1 MFEIFL
7 ALDWQRLALGAA
19 IAAALAAAAWRLR
32 LLAPSGALAAVLLG
46 GLTFG
51 LGGLPA
57 AIVLVAFFVSSSVL
71 TRLFSRRKKALAKT
85 FSKGGQRDWAQVLA
99 NGGPALLALA
109 LGAADWLPQAIA
121 WPAFAAALAGATAD
135 TWATEL
141 GVLSPGQPKLIT
153 TGQRVPKGTSG
164 GVSLAGSLAAAGG
177 ALLIALVAGLAA
189 AGFMQ
194 PGFLLSVLLAG
205 VLGSYFDSLI
215 GATVQAIYY
224 CPDCKKE
231 TEQHPLHSCGAA
243 TTLRRGWPWMDND
256 WVNFLSGLF
265 SILALLAAATFL
277 L

>member
-7 ALDWQRLALGAA
+7 TFDWQRLALGLA

-57 AIVLVAFFVSSSVL
+57 AIVLVAFFASSSAL
-71 TRLFSRRKKALAKT
+71 TRLFSKRKKALAKT
-85 FSKGGQRDWAQVLA
+85 FSKGGRRDWVQVLA
-99 NGGPALLALA
+99 NGGPALLALG
-109 LGAADWLPQAIA
+109 LGAADWLPQAVA
-121 WPAFAAALAGATAD
+121 WPAFVAALAGATAD

-141 GVLSPGQPKLIT
+141 GVLSPGQPQLIT

-164 GVSLAGSLAAAGG
+164 GVSLVGSLAAAAG
-177 ALLIALVAGLAA
+177 ALLIALVAGLVG
-189 AGFMQ
+189 AGFMH
-194 PGFLLSVLLAG
+194 PSFLLSVLLAG

-243 TTLRRGWPWMDND
+243 TTRRRGWAWMSND

-265 SILALLAAATFL
+265 SILVLLAAAAVWL
-277 L
+277 

>member
-7 ALDWQRLALGAA
+7 TFDWQRLALGLA
-19 IAAALAAAAWRLR
+19 IAAALAATAWRLR

-46 GLTFG
+46 GQTFG
-51 LGGLPA
+51 LGGWPA
-57 AIVLVAFFVSSSVL
+57 AIVLVAFFASSSAL
-71 TRLFSRRKKALAKT
+71 TRLFSKRKKALAKT
-85 FSKGGQRDWAQVLA
+85 FSKGGRRDWAQVLA
-99 NGGPALLALA
+99 NGGPALLALG
-109 LGAADWLPQAIA
+109 LGAADWLPQAVA

-141 GVLSPGQPKLIT
+141 GVLSPGQPQLIT

-164 GVSLAGSLAAAGG
+164 GVSLVGSLAAAAG
-177 ALLIALVAGLAA
+177 ALLIALLAGLVG
-189 AGFMQ
+189 AGFMH
-194 PGFLLSVLLAG
+194 PSFLLSVLLAG
-205 VLGSYFDSLI
+205 VLGSYFDSFI

-243 TTLRRGWPWMDND
+243 TTLRRGWAWMSND

-265 SILALLAAATFL
+265 SILVLLAAAAVWL
-277 L
+277 

>member
-1 MFEIFL
+1 MFEISITF
-7 ALDWQRLALGAA
+7 DWQRLALGLA

-32 LLAPSGALAAVLLG
+32 LLAPSGALAAILLG

-57 AIVLVAFFVSSSVL
+57 AIVLVAFFASSSAL
-71 TRLFSRRKKALAKT
+71 TRLFSKRKKVFAKT
-85 FSKGGQRDWAQVLA
+85 FSKGGRRDWVQVLA
-99 NGGPALLALA
+99 NGGPALLALG
-109 LGAADWLPQAIA
+109 LGAADWLPQAVA

-141 GVLSPGQPKLIT
+141 GVLSPGQPQLIT
-153 TGQRVPKGTSG
+153 TGRRVPKGTSG
-164 GVSLAGSLAAAGG
+164 GVSLVGSLAAAAG
-177 ALLIALVAGLAA
+177 ALLIALVAGLAG
-189 AGFMQ
+189 AGFMH
-194 PGFLLSVLLAG
+194 PSFLLSVLLAG

-231 TEQHPLHSCGAA
+231 TEQHPLHSCGAP
-243 TTLRRGWPWMDND
+243 TTLRRGWAWMSND

-265 SILALLAAATFL
+265 SILVLLAAAAVWL
-277 L
+277 

>member
-1 MFEIFL
+1 MFEISLIF
-7 ALDWQRLALGAA
+7 DWQRLALGLA
-19 IAAALAAAAWRLR
+19 IATILAAAAWRLR

-57 AIVLVAFFVSSSVL
+57 AIVLVVFFASSSAL

-85 FSKGGQRDWAQVLA
+85 FSKGGQRDWVQVLA

-109 LGAADWLPQAIA
+109 LGAADWLPQGIA

-135 TWATEL
+135 TWATEV
-141 GVLSPGQPKLIT
+141 GVLSRGQPQLIT
-153 TGQRVPKGTSG
+153 TGQRVAKGTSG
-164 GVSLAGSLAAAGG
+164 GVSLVGSLAAAAG
-177 ALLIALVAGLAA
+177 ALLIALVAGVVG
-189 AGFMQ
+189 AGFMH
-194 PGFLLSVLLAG
+194 PSFLLSVLLAG

-231 TEQHPLHSCGAA
+231 TEQHPLHSCGAP
-243 TTLRRGWPWMDND
+243 TTLRRGWAWMSND

-265 SILALLAAATFL
+265 SILVLLAAAAVWL
-277 L
+277 

>member
-7 ALDWQRLALGAA
+7 TFDWQRLALGLA

-51 LGGLPA
+51 LGGWPA
-57 AIVLVAFFVSSSVL
+57 AIVLVAFFASSSAL
-71 TRLFSRRKKALAKT
+71 TRLFSKRKKALAKT
-85 FSKGGQRDWAQVLA
+85 FSKGGRRDWAQVLA
-99 NGGPALLALA
+99 NGGPALLALG
-109 LGAADWLPQAIA
+109 LGAADWLPQAVA

-141 GVLSPGQPKLIT
+141 GVLSPGQPQLIT
-153 TGQRVPKGTSG
+153 TGQRVPRGTSG
-164 GVSLAGSLAAAGG
+164 GVSLVGSLAAAAG
-177 ALLIALVAGLAA
+177 ALLIALIAGLVG
-189 AGFMQ
+189 AGFMH
-194 PGFLLSVLLAG
+194 PSFLLSVLLAG

-243 TTLRRGWPWMDND
+243 TTLRRGWAWMSND

-265 SILALLAAATFL
+265 SILVLLAAAAFWL
-277 L
+277 

>member
-7 ALDWQRLALGAA
+7 TFDWQRLALGLA

-57 AIVLVAFFVSSSVL
+57 AIVLVAFFASSSAL
-71 TRLFSRRKKALAKT
+71 TRLFSKRKKALAKT
-85 FSKGGQRDWAQVLA
+85 FSKGGRRDWVQVLA
-99 NGGPALLALA
+99 NGGPALLALG
-109 LGAADWLPQAIA
+109 LGAADWLPQAVA
-121 WPAFAAALAGATAD
+121 WPALAAALAGATAD

-141 GVLSPGQPKLIT
+141 GVLSPGQPQLIT

-164 GVSLAGSLAAAGG
+164 GVSLVGSLAAAAG
-177 ALLIALVAGLAA
+177 ALLITLVAGLVG
-189 AGFMQ
+189 AGFMRAS
-194 PGFLLSVLLAG
+194 FLLSVLLAG

-231 TEQHPLHSCGAA
+231 TEQHPLHSCGAP
-243 TTLRRGWPWMDND
+243 TTLRRGWAWMSND

-265 SILALLAAATFL
+265 SILVLLAAAAVWL
-277 L
+277 

>member
-7 ALDWQRLALGAA
+7 AVDWQQLAIGMA
-19 IAAALAAAAWRLR
+19 IAAGLAAAAWRLR
-32 LLAPSGALAAVLLG
+32 MLAPSGALAAVLLG

-51 LGGLPA
+51 IGGFPA

-71 TRLFSRRKKALAKT
+71 TRLFSKRKKALAKT

-109 LGAADWLPQAIA
+109 LGALGWLPDGIA

-141 GVLSPGQPKLIT
+141 GVLSPGQPQLIT

-164 GVSLAGSLAAAGG
+164 GVSLVGSLAAAGG
-177 ALLIALVAGLAA
+177 ALLIALVAGFVG

-194 PGFLLSVLLAG
+194 AGFLFSVLLAG
-205 VLGSYFDSLI
+205 ILGSYFDSLI

-231 TEQHPLHSCGAA
+231 TEQHPLHSCGTA
-243 TTLRRGWPWMDND
+243 TTRRRGWAWMSND

>member
-7 ALDWQRLALGAA
+7 AFEWQRLALGLA

-32 LLAPSGALAAVLLG
+32 MLAPSGAVAAVLLG
-46 GLTFG
+46 GFTFG

-71 TRLFSRRKKALAKT
+71 TRLFSKRKKALAKT

-99 NGGPALLALA
+99 NGGPALLALGVGA
-109 LGAADWLPQAIA
+109 LGWLPDGIA
-121 WPAFAAALAGATAD
+121 WPAFAAALAAATAD

-141 GVLSPGQPKLIT
+141 GVLSPGQPQLIT
-153 TGQRVPKGTSG
+153 TGQHVPKGTSG
-164 GVSLAGSLAAAGG
+164 GVSLVGSLAAAGG
-177 ALLIALVAGLAA
+177 ALLIALVAGVVA
-189 AGFMQ
+189 AGFMH
-194 PGFLLSVLLAG
+194 PGFLASVLLAG

-224 CPDCKKE
+224 CPVCKKE

-243 TTLRRGWPWMDND
+243 TALRRGWPWMDND

-265 SILALLAAATFL
+265 SILVLLAAVTFL